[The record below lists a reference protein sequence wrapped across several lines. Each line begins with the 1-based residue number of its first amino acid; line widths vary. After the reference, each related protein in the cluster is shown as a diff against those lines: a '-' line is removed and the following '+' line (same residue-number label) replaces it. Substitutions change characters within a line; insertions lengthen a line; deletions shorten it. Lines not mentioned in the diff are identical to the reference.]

1 MSKPVEA
8 VCSELLR
15 NGVSCVGLYELAD
28 ACRAT
33 ARTDSPILFWLG
45 LERLFR
51 GLATSIDDRPVPT
64 PEIDRLTTRL
74 RPILEMLSKPFDGP
88 AVIEK
93 ALVPLRDLL

>member
-15 NGVSCVGLYELAD
+15 SGVSCDGLYELAT

-33 ARTDSPILFWLG
+33 AKTATPILPWLG
-45 LERLFR
+45 LEGLFR
-51 GLATSIDDRPVPT
+51 GLANSIHDRPVPT
-64 PEIDRLTTRL
+64 PEIGRLSTRL
-74 RPILEMLSKPFDGP
+74 RPILETLSKPVDGP
-88 AVIEK
+88 AVIEN